1 MARTTLE
8 AQFQDVSRRQIDAVC
23 RAYVALQAAR
33 IDALAAADTVRRQEQ
48 SLGVLLNLPLV
59 ETARLEPQGALRTQF
74 PPPPPAEDLAALALR
89 CRPDLR
95 AARLGIDRAGAEVT
109 LQRANRFD
117 DVFLF
122 YDPITIQDNSP
133 YGKESASSWAVGLT
147 FALPIFNRNQG
158 NIARAASRRARQA
171 EDGRIHGR
179 PDRCRRSAGSSQ
191 HGRGA
196 VHPAVRHHLARCS
209 GATRMGAGTSIE
221 ASEPPVL
228 RDPVTATWQLGRAR
242 RCAPVP
248 RARRRRSHR
257 GS

>member
-1 MARTTLE
+1 MGRQCQGATAR
-8 AQFQDVSRRQIDAVC
+8 RPHAV
-23 RAYVALQAAR
+23 RPQYHLSARPLRQAAGANR
-33 IDALAAADTVRRQEQ
+33 RGPHGPHHARGAVSGCLTAADRRRLSSLCRPAGSADRCPGSGRQVRRQEQ

-74 PPPPPAEDLAALALR
+74 PPPPPAEDLTALALR
-89 CRPDLR
+89 C
-95 AARLGIDRAGAEVT
+95 
-109 LQRANRFD
+109 
-117 DVFLF
+117 
-122 YDPITIQDNSP
+122 
-133 YGKESASSWAVGLT
+133 
-147 FALPIFNRNQG
+147 
-158 NIARAASRRARQA
+158 
-171 EDGRIHGR
+171 R
-179 PDRCRRSAGSSQ
+179 PDRCRRSAGSSR

-196 VHPAVRHHLARCS
+196 AHPAVRHRLARCS
-209 GATRMGAGTSIE
+209 GATRMGVGTSIE